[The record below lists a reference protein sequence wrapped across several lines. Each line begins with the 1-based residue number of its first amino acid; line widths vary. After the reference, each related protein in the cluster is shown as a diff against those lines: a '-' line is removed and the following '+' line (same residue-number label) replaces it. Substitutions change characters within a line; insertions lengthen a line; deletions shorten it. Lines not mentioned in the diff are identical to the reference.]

1 MRCSD
6 NNTAE
11 TVYHL
16 FIKAVTEYGL
26 PERVRSDQGGENRLV
41 ALHMIRYRGDDRRM
55 IVGSSVHNQRI
66 ERLWRDLHRCVISVY
81 YNIFYFLEYHG
92 ILEPTNE
99 QHLFCLHY
107 VYIPRIN
114 ASLDTFAN
122 GWNNHGLRTE
132 RGYSPLQL
140 FTSGVVREQSSS
152 SPHDDNY
159 GVEEIGLSGVDLN
172 DDEDIVIPPI
182 RFMIPDPG
190 RNMAVLAASVDP
202 LSDSSNF
209 GIDLYQRTLSIIQS
223 F

>member
-11 TVYHL
+11 T
-16 FIKAVTEYGL
+16 VTEYGL
-26 PERVRSDQGGENRLV
+26 PERVRSDQGGKNRLV

-66 ERLWRDLHRCVISVY
+66 ERLWRDLHRCVIAVY

-114 ASLDTFAN
+114 ASLDTFA
-122 GWNNHGLRTE
+122 TKMC
-132 RGYSPLQL
+132 
-140 FTSGVVREQSSS
+140 SGVIVCLDSYDQSDVYWSMCI
-152 SPHDDNY
+152 Y
-159 GVEEIGLSGVDLN
+159 L
-172 DDEDIVIPPI
+172 
-182 RFMIPDPG
+182 
-190 RNMAVLAASVDP
+190 
-202 LSDSSNF
+202 SSN
-209 GIDLYQRTLSIIQS
+209 ITSL
-223 F
+223 